1 MNTVIGK
8 ILKFIMI
15 VLGIIFILAMLL
27 VAAEK
32 LTENKKEESKIESKT
47 ESVKIEEKETE
58 IIPYVILKDK
68 ISDDVHEI
76 EIEYSKKASDKYTET
91 AKHLL
96 EKYDHPK
103 EIGYYE
109 YPLEL
114 VTDILREDVI
124 KNKNVDILTIL
135 IKEEGI
141 KKTLMQVTI
150 VKNEYVPL
158 GNDINNLTGILFWK
172 NYREYGNEIGLSIG
186 MQPDTRKLYE
196 QLFD

>member
-1 MNTVIGK
+1 MNTIIGK

-91 AKHLL
+91 AEHLL
-96 EKYDHPK
+96 KEYKYPK

-158 GNDINNLTGILFWK
+158 GNDINNLTGVLFWRD
-172 NYREYGNEIGLSIG
+172 YRKYGNEIGLSIG

>member
-1 MNTVIGK
+1 MNTIIGK
-8 ILKFIMI
+8 ILKFIVI
-15 VLGIIFILAMLL
+15 VLVLLFVIGII
-27 VAAEK
+27 VGK
-32 LTENKKEESKIESKT
+32 QKEEPKNEIKT

-68 ISDDVHEI
+68 ISSDVHEI

-124 KNKNVDILTIL
+124 KNKNIDVLTIL

-141 KKTLMQVTI
+141 KVPLMHVTI

-158 GNDINNLTGILFWK
+158 GNDINNLTGILFWRDYQK
-172 NYREYGNEIGLSIG
+172 YGDEIGLSIG